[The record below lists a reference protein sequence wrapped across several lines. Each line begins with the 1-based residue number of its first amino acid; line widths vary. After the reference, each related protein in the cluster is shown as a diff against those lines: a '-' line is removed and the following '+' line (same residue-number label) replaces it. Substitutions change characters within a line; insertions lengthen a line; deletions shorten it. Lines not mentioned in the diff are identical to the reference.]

1 MAKTA
6 IILFIILIIVSALSG
21 AYFSLTDQ
29 VTLAQESDLTDN
41 QTDHVEVNYETITSV
56 LEEAGKNIQDR
67 EIARYYWKLLQEYE
81 LESPSLVIE
90 EDEPSSP
97 AVVIP
102 DIEKINHAAIT
113 LPLQEAGR
121 NIQDKEIAEFYYR
134 FLNGAGWNIEP
145 D

>member
-6 IILFIILIIVSALSG
+6 IISFIILIVVSVLSV
-21 AYFSLTDQ
+21 AYSSLTDQ
-29 VTLAQESDLTDN
+29 VTLAQESNLTDN
-41 QTDHVEVNYETITSV
+41 QTDYEVIISV
-56 LEEAGKNIQDR
+56 LEQAGQNIQDD

-90 EDEPSSP
+90 EDEPSGP

-102 DIEKINHAAIT
+102 DIEKINRAAIA